1 MPNPASILIVEDEAD
16 MARILEFNLSQ
27 HGCRVA
33 VVACGRAAVARVR
46 QEKPDLVLLDLRLPD
61 VPGQEVLKALR
72 QDPAVSP
79 PPVIIVSA
87 LGDEETVVEGLN
99 LGAEDYVNKPF
110 RVRELLARVDRA
122 LRRQARPR
130 AEDTLQVAEVEV
142 DVARREV
149 RVAGQGVELTRTE
162 FDLLLYL
169 IRQPGRVFTRQQL
182 CNQALGAGGA
192 VQERTIDA
200 HVRTIRRKLGP
211 VGARIET
218 AWGIGY
224 KFSESLVAS

>member
-1 MPNPASILIVEDEAD
+1 
-16 MARILEFNLSQ
+16 
-27 HGCRVA
+27 
-33 VVACGRAAVARVR
+33 
-46 QEKPDLVLLDLRLPD
+46 
-61 VPGQEVLKALR
+61 
-72 QDPAVSP
+72 
-79 PPVIIVSA
+79 
-87 LGDEETVVEGLN
+87 
-99 LGAEDYVNKPF
+99 
-110 RVRELLARVDRA
+110 LARVDRA